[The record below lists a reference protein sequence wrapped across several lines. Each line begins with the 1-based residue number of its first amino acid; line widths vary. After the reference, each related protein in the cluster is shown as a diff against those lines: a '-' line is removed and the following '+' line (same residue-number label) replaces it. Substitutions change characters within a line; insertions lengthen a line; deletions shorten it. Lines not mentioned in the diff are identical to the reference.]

1 MLMFKRAPA
10 VSPNSWE
17 SRSVARVSVIDKGTI
32 AIKFQIKI
40 TSGGISDTEKMMAT
54 RVNGTESIFFD
65 KRISL
70 VRRLNAAMGLSQ

>member
-1 MLMFKRAPA
+1 MVMFKRAPA

-32 AIKFQIKI
+32 AIRFQIKT
-40 TSGGISDTEKMMAT
+40 TSGGISDTEKKMAT

-65 KRISL
+65 RRMSL
-70 VRRLNAAMGLSQ
+70 ARCLNAAVGLSQ